1 MRVLLTFI
9 VLVIGIFTAY
19 YLTKQSMEQKQ
30 LPVIQRS
37 EEHTSELQS
46 RPPLVCR
53 LLLEKKKYIPHRGR
67 RRSRPRSTCSGPP
80 HGATRPRPGR
90 QTASPG
96 SSHPTARA
104 TWSCRRAS
112 PRPTPPL

>member
-53 LLLEKKKYIPHRGR
+53 LLLEKKNLFLYPAYNHPMSLGLNINP
-67 RRSRPRSTCSGPP
+67 
-80 HGATRPRPGR
+80 
-90 QTASPG
+90 
-96 SSHPTARA
+96 SSHGTYLYLFSGLQRF
-104 TWSCRRAS
+104 
-112 PRPTPPL
+112 PLYHILVSHLMICTSSAYCHRSIH